1 MNPSRED
8 LERSARRALDLVK
21 DPRKAGALAAAGT
34 AVVAARLGIRQL
46 RGGDARVF
54 DSNAYELL
62 EGEPVGSGVKR
73 VILARVD
80 DAIAQLRGE
89 AGNAPAEAIHEA
101 RKDTKKIRSALRLVR
116 DELGDDVWRR
126 ENEHYRDVARAL
138 SGFRDA
144 EILVEALDSLGERF
158 GAPARE
164 RFAGLREQLE
174 GELRVARE
182 GGSIQRA
189 MASAAAELSAGRAR
203 TTELDLDGDGWELI
217 GAGLHR
223 SYRRG
228 RRRLRA
234 VEEEASVTNLHE
246 LRKRVKDLWYQLRLI
261 RTADPQ
267 LIGSL
272 ADHAHD
278 LSDHLGDDHDLA
290 LLREQASRRRSA
302 FADPGE
308 RRNLAEL
315 IDRRRGE
322 LQFAAIS
329 LATRIYAQKPKR
341 FTRRYARAGQSG
353 GSGSRSPRSPLSQAA
368 MLSRLWCYDPERR

>member
-1 MNPSRED
+1 MTPSREE
-8 LERSARRALDLVK
+8 LERTARRALEETK
-21 DPRKAGALAAAGT
+21 YPRKAVALAAAGT
-34 AVVAARLGIRQL
+34 AAVAARLGIRRHQD
-46 RGGDARVF
+46 GDGRVF
-54 DSNAYELL
+54 DSGAYELL
-62 EGEPVGSGVKR
+62 EGEPVGPGIGR

-89 AGNAPAEAIHEA
+89 AGSEPAVAVHEA
-101 RKDTKKIRSALRLVR
+101 RKDIKKIRSALRLVR

-126 ENEHYRDVARAL
+126 ENAHYRDVARTL
-138 SGFRDA
+138 SAFRDA

-158 GAPARE
+158 GTPARE
-164 RFAGLREQLE
+164 RFAGLRTELE
-174 GELRVARE
+174 RE
-182 GGSIQRA
+182 VREPHEDGSIDRA
-189 MASAAAELSAGRAR
+189 MARAATELAAGRAR
-203 TTELDLDGDGWELI
+203 TAELDLDGDGWELI
-217 GAGLHR
+217 GPGLHR

-261 RTADPQ
+261 RSADQ
-267 LIGSL
+267 QMIGSL

-290 LLREQASRRRSA
+290 LLREEAARRSDA
-302 FADPGE
+302 FAEPGE
-308 RRNLAEL
+308 GRNLAEL

-329 LATRIYAQKPKR
+329 LGARIYGDKPKK
-341 FTRRYARAGQSG
+341 FTRRLAARWGAW
-353 GSGSRSPRSPLSQAA
+353 R
-368 MLSRLWCYDPERR
+368 EREPIAS